1 VAKLEFFPRTEFLRG
16 VATVTVFRD
25 HIHGQLSASPA
36 HGWFDSFTFWILAA
50 EWNRR
55 CRRFFGLERLCS
67 RAFARQY
74 GGELRRKPPLVGFWE
89 LAENRSNEARGT
101 IQRRAAHGSPH
112 W

>member
-55 CRRFFGLERLCS
+55 CRRF
-67 RAFARQY
+67 
-74 GGELRRKPPLVGFWE
+74 LVLSGFV
-89 LAENRSNEARGT
+89 LGRSLDST
-101 IQRRAAHGSPH
+101 AASYVGNLP
-112 W
+112 